1 MYSTGSGC
9 IQPRMTDKS
18 VRRYKYIG
26 GLFLALC
33 LWGNKPISTWG
44 EEPARY
50 IVHFKTP
57 SSATVTTKSL
67 SNGPLA
73 MMAKAEKVLPL
84 DNSVVVTLN
93 SSERDRLATLP
104 DVESI
109 EVDKKIK
116 AFVVPNDPLYSDQYA
131 LKGTHGIRAPLAWN
145 TTRGTRSKL
154 VAVIDSGID
163 FTHEDLQDNIWNNPG
178 EIAANGVDDDSNGYV
193 DDISGYDFGSDEGD
207 SDPTDENGHGTHVS
221 GIIAATGN
229 NGIGVTGVAWNTA
242 LIPVKCL
249 DDQGY
254 GFTSYLVN
262 ALDYVSTLKD
272 QGYPIAVVNMSLGAD
287 EYSEALTRAVRRV
300 ASRGIVLVAAAG
312 NNSGQNNDA
321 IPSYPANTE
330 SPNVI
335 SVAATNAAGI
345 LADYS
350 NFGPKTVDLVAPG
363 SDILSTFPKLIRGAE
378 YGYLDGTSMAAP
390 MVAGVVALVASAN
403 PSAKPTLI
411 RDIILST
418 VKPLPSVKE
427 KVLSG
432 GLLDAYS
439 AVKVAVASVKRYTVT
454 GTVRR
459 RTKGVAKVNIVLS
472 LATGPRYRKTVLTSS
487 TGRFIFRNVP
497 TGTYT
502 LKASRSGI
510 TFTTSSQRVLVT
522 ASKTVRFT
530 AR

>member
-1 MYSTGSGC
+1 MKRG
-9 IQPRMTDKS
+9 Q
-18 VRRYKYIG
+18 YIAG
-26 GLFLALC
+26 AFLALS
-33 LWGNKPISTWG
+33 LWVHNPMGARAEDT
-44 EEPARY
+44 ARY
-50 IVHFKTP
+50 IVRFKSP
-57 SSATVTTKSL
+57 SPSTVTSKSFSTAPL
-67 SNGPLA
+67 S
-73 MMAKAEKVLPL
+73 MMARGAKALPL
-84 DNSVVVTLN
+84 DNSVVVTLDA
-93 SSERDRLATLP
+93 SERAELETRP

-109 EVDKKIK
+109 EVDKKIR
-116 AFVVPNDPLYSDQYA
+116 AFLVPNDPLYSDQYA
-131 LKGTHGIRAPLAWN
+131 LNGTHGIRAPLAWN
-145 TTRGTRSKL
+145 TTRGTRVKL

-163 FTHEDLQDNIWNNPG
+163 FTHEDLQDNIWSNPG

-242 LIPVKCL
+242 VIPVKCL
-249 DDQGY
+249 DDQGS
-254 GFTSYLVN
+254 GFISYLVKS
-262 ALDYVSTLKD
+262 LDYVSTLKD
-272 QGYPIAVVNMSLGAD
+272 QGYPIAVVNMSLGTD
-287 EYSEALTRAVRRV
+287 DYSLALTRAVQRA

-312 NNSGQNNDA
+312 NSYGQNNDA
-321 IPSYPANTE
+321 IPSYPANIQ

-335 SVAATNAAGI
+335 SVAATNARGL

-363 SDILSTFPKLIRGAE
+363 SDILSTSPALIKGAE
-378 YGYLDGTSMAAP
+378 YEYMDGTSMAAP
-390 MVAGVVALVASAN
+390 VVAGVAALVASAN
-403 PSAKPTLI
+403 TSAKPTLI

-418 VKPLPSVKE
+418 VKPLPSVKG

-432 GLLDAYS
+432 GLVDAYS
-439 AVKVAVASVKRYTVT
+439 AVKVAVASLKRYTVT
-454 GTVRR
+454 GTVKR

-472 LATGPRYRKTVLTSS
+472 LATGPRYRKTVVTSS

>member
-1 MYSTGSGC
+1 MKRFG
-9 IQPRMTDKS
+9 
-18 VRRYKYIG
+18 YIG
-26 GLFLALC
+26 GVFVALF
-33 LWGNKPISTWG
+33 LWGNTPMGAFG
-44 EEPARY
+44 EDAARY
-50 IVHFKTP
+50 IVRFKAP
-57 SSATVTTKSL
+57 SSATVTSKAF
-67 SNGPLA
+67 SNRPLA
-73 MMAKAEKVLPL
+73 MMAKAERELPL

-116 AFVVPNDPLYSDQYA
+116 AFLVPNDPLYSDQYA

-145 TTRGTRSKL
+145 ITRGTRAKL

-163 FTHEDLQDNIWNNPG
+163 FTHEDLQDNIWSNPG
-178 EIAANGVDDDSNGYV
+178 EIAANGLDDDSNGYV

-242 LIPVKCL
+242 VVPVKCL
-249 DDQGY
+249 DDTGS
-254 GFTSYLVN
+254 GFISYLVN

-272 QGYPIAVVNMSLGAD
+272 QGYPIAVVNMSLGTD
-287 EYSEALTRAVRRV
+287 ESSAALTRAVRRA

-312 NNSGQNNDA
+312 NSYGQNNDR

-335 SVAATNAAGI
+335 SVAATNSAGA
-345 LADYS
+345 LANYS
-350 NFGPKTVDLVAPG
+350 NFGPKTVDLAAPG
-363 SDILSTFPKLIRGAE
+363 SDILSTSPALVTGAAYE
-378 YGYLDGTSMAAP
+378 YLDGTSMASP
-390 MVAGVVALVASAN
+390 VVAGVAALIASAN
-403 PSAKPTLI
+403 PSAKPELI

-418 VKPLPSVKE
+418 VKPLRSVKD
-427 KVLSG
+427 KVVSG
-432 GLLDAYS
+432 GLVDAYS
-439 AVKVAVASVKRYTVT
+439 AVKVAVASVKRYTVS
-454 GTVRR
+454 GTVKR
-459 RTKGVAKVNIVLS
+459 RTKGVGNVNIALS
-472 LATGPRYRKTVLTSS
+472 LATGPRYRKTVVTSS
-487 TGRFIFRNVP
+487 TGRFTFRNVP
-497 TGTYT
+497 AGTYT
-502 LKASRSGI
+502 LKAARSGI
-510 TFTTSSQRVLVT
+510 TFATSSQRVVVT

>member
-1 MYSTGSGC
+1 VKRSRNISWF
-9 IQPRMTDKS
+9 
-18 VRRYKYIG
+18 
-26 GLFLALC
+26 FLLLC
-33 LWGNKPISTWG
+33 LWAHEPLGACG

-50 IVHFKTP
+50 IVRFKSP
-57 SSATVTTKSL
+57 SSSTVTSKAL
-67 SNGPLA
+67 STGALA
-73 MMAKAEKVLPL
+73 MTAKAERVLPL
-84 DNSVVVTLN
+84 DNSMVVTLN
-93 SSERDRLATLP
+93 PSERDRLATLP

-109 EVDKKIK
+109 EEDKKIR
-116 AFVVPNDPLYSDQYA
+116 AFLVPNDPLYSDQYA
-131 LKGTHGIRAPLAWN
+131 LKGTYGIRAPLAWN

-178 EIAANGVDDDSNGYV
+178 EIAANGLDDDSNGYV

-249 DDQGY
+249 DEQGN
-254 GFTSYLVN
+254 GFISYLVN

-272 QGYPIAVVNMSLGAD
+272 QGYPIAVVNMSLGTD
-287 EYSEALTRAVRRV
+287 EASEALARAARR
-300 ASRGIVLVAAAG
+300 AAARGIVLVAAAG
-312 NNSGQNNDA
+312 NSYGQNNDE

-335 SVAATNAAGI
+335 SVAATNARGT
-345 LADYS
+345 LANYS

-363 SDILSTFPKLIRGAE
+363 SDILSTSPALIKGAE
-378 YGYLDGTSMAAP
+378 YEYMDGTSMAAP
-390 MVAGVVALVASAN
+390 VVAGVAALVASVN

-418 VKPLPSVKE
+418 VKPLRSVKH
-427 KVLSG
+427 KVVSG
-432 GLLDAYS
+432 GLVDAYS
-439 AVKVAVASVKRYTVT
+439 AVKVAVASVKRYTVS
-454 GTVRR
+454 GTVKRG
-459 RTKGVAKVNIVLS
+459 TKGVAKVNIVIS
-472 LATGPRYRKTVLTSS
+472 LATGPRYRKTVVTSS
-487 TGRFIFRNVP
+487 TGRFTFRNIP
-497 TGTYT
+497 AGTYT

-510 TFTTSSQRVLVT
+510 TFTTSSQRVVVT
-522 ASKTVRFT
+522 ASKRVRFT